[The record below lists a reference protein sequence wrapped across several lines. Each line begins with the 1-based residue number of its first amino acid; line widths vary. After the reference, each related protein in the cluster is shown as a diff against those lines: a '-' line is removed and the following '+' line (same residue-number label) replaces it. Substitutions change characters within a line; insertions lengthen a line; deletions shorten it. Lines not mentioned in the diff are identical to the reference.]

1 MENKRRRTYTKS
13 NTLFIGEMFNEM
25 YDDEVLSE
33 IRCKVVSNT
42 ASLNRAILSEP
53 KIIILRCML
62 DGVKNSGILQTVI
75 ESCPNAKIL
84 VIGGEHKDFKKSIT
98 NNIDAY
104 LPYDCGF
111 EAFRTSLEE
120 LMFSHNYGEDFS
132 GSDLEL
138 DYDNPQVN
146 KYIWV
151 FLGGII
157 ITSAFFLFLFVNY
170 V

>member
-1 MENKRRRTYTKS
+1 MEYRRKKTYNKS
-13 NTLFIGEMFNEM
+13 NTLYIGEMFNEM

-42 ASLNRAILSEP
+42 ASLNRAIISEP
-53 KIIILRCML
+53 KIIVLRCML
-62 DGVKNSGILQTVI
+62 DGVKNSSILQTVI
-75 ESCPNAKIL
+75 ESCPQAKIL

-98 NNIDAY
+98 NSIDAY

-120 LMFSHNYGEDFS
+120 LMFAHNYGEDFS

-138 DYDNPQVN
+138 DYDNPQMN
-146 KYIWV
+146 KYIWI
-151 FLGGII
+151 FLGGAIVVSSI
-157 ITSAFFLFLFVNY
+157 ALFLFINY
-170 V
+170 I